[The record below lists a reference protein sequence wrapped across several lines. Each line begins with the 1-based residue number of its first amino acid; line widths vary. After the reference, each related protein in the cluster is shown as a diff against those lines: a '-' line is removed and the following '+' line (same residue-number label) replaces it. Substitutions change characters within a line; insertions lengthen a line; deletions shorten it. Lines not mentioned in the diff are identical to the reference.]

1 MGFFKLK
8 KIPDPLD
15 WGGGDKRVKTPI
27 LIQMQATECG
37 AASLGIVMS
46 YYGRFVPLEQLR
58 EDCAVTRDGS
68 KASNIIKASSLY
80 GMAGAG
86 YAKPVEKLGD
96 LALPLILFWEAKHF
110 LVLEGKKGS
119 QYYLNDPI
127 SGHRKITEEE
137 LRKSYSGIVLSLKP
151 GPSFEQGGSPKRIA
165 PILLS
170 TLRPVRNSFLF
181 ATFAGLFLALI
192 AFFLAGYNQI
202 FIDKVLVALSFN
214 WTKAILLL
222 MGLTVSAQAILT
234 LVEGFAQIRQET
246 KLSISMTSRFVIH
259 ILRLPMSFF
268 SQRFSGEIASR
279 TFYNDQVAS
288 MVTRNIETTIISV
301 ITIPLFLSIILLY
314 DPVILLLVILAIIL
328 NLSFVAI
335 TGPLKSDLSERLV
348 TERSKYIGM
357 SLNGI
362 NLIESLKSAGMEQD
376 FFSQIS
382 GYLTKNMNMQIR
394 MGFLEA
400 GNAPISAFL
409 LSLTSAA
416 LLCFGGM
423 RSISGFITVGMLIA
437 LQSLLNHVM
446 TPVGQLAGDVS
457 VFQQA
462 VGTINR
468 IDDVLNAK
476 ATSGWR
482 PSTRLMPVK
491 RGNEAEAGEED
502 LPEKSW
508 RLSGRLELRDITFGY
523 SKLSPPLIENF
534 SLVLNPG
541 QRIALVGGSGS
552 GKSTVAKLIC
562 GLLTPWSGEVLFD
575 GAPLSEIPRETLAF
589 SFSFV
594 DQDIVIYEGS
604 VLDNLTLWDKGIPF
618 EDVLSAARDAAIYN
632 DIIGRPDGFGTALSE
647 NGRNFSGGQRQRID
661 IARALCRNPSVI
673 VLDEATSAL
682 DAITEVEV
690 DTALRRRGVSS
701 VVVAHRLSTIRDS
714 DEIIVLDKGKIC
726 ERGTHDELM
735 ALKGKYALLVEN

>member
-1 MGFFKLK
+1 V
-8 KIPDPLD
+8 D
-15 WGGGDKRVKTPI
+15 
-27 LIQMQATECG
+27 Q
-37 AASLGIVMS
+37 
-46 YYGRFVPLEQLR
+46 
-58 EDCAVTRDGS
+58 
-68 KASNIIKASSLY
+68 
-80 GMAGAG
+80 
-86 YAKPVEKLGD
+86 
-96 LALPLILFWEAKHF
+96 
-110 LVLEGKKGS
+110 
-119 QYYLNDPI
+119 
-127 SGHRKITEEE
+127 
-137 LRKSYSGIVLSLKP
+137 
-151 GPSFEQGGSPKRIA
+151 
-165 PILLS
+165 
-170 TLRPVRNSFLF
+170 
-181 ATFAGLFLALI
+181 
-192 AFFLAGYNQI
+192 
-202 FIDKVLVALSFN
+202 
-214 WTKAILLL
+214 
-222 MGLTVSAQAILT
+222 
-234 LVEGFAQIRQET
+234 
-246 KLSISMTSRFVIH
+246 
-259 ILRLPMSFF
+259 
-268 SQRFSGEIASR
+268 FSGA
-279 TFYNDQVAS
+279 
-288 MVTRNIETTIISV
+288 
-301 ITIPLFLSIILLY
+301 
-314 DPVILLLVILAIIL
+314 
-328 NLSFVAI
+328 
-335 TGPLKSDLSERLV
+335 
-348 TERSKYIGM
+348 RS
-357 SLNGI
+357 
-362 NLIESLKSAGMEQD
+362 
-376 FFSQIS
+376 
-382 GYLTKNMNMQIR
+382 
-394 MGFLEA
+394 
-400 GNAPISAFL
+400 
-409 LSLTSAA
+409 
-416 LLCFGGM
+416 

-476 ATSGWR
+476 ATSGWQ
-482 PSTRLMPVK
+482 PSTRASAVNSATEVAA
-491 RGNEAEAGEED
+491 REED

-508 RLSGRLELRDITFGY
+508 RLSGRLELRDIVFGY

-534 SLVLNPG
+534 SLVLDPG

-575 GAPLSEIPRETLAF
+575 GVPLSEIPRETLAF

-632 DIIGRPDGFGTALSE
+632 DIIGRSDGFGTVLSE

-690 DTALRRRGVSS
+690 DTALRRRGISS

-714 DEIIVLDKGKIC
+714 DEIIVLDRGKIC